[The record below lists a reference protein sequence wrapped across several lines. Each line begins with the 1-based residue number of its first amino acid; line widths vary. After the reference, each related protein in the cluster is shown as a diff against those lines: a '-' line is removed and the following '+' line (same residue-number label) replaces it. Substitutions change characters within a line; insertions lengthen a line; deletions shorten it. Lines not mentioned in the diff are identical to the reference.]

1 MINKSKKT
9 TIEMLQKKLRLEIEF
24 ENINE
29 QEFNT
34 NYLLSN

>member
-1 MINKSKKT
+1 MIKKSKKT
-9 TIEMLQKKLRLEIEF
+9 TGEMLQKKLRLENEF